1 MDLIRT
7 ALLLSVLTPVPPL
20 AKPAAEVLLPRTP
33 LLSLA
38 QELDLAQKRLAAFV
52 QPIAQ
57 SPVCGSSSF
66 AELSVYNPQKRP
78 DAGHLMGRRMPEL
91 SGLDSVADSGLWP
104 SRADQDVAPAAIGVS
119 RKAR

>member
-66 AELSVYNPQKRP
+66 AELSVYSPQKRP

-91 SGLDSVADSGLWP
+91 SGLDPRG
-104 SRADQDVAPAAIGVS
+104 SRCGAGRHRCFPQGKVNCGVE
-119 RKAR
+119 RHG